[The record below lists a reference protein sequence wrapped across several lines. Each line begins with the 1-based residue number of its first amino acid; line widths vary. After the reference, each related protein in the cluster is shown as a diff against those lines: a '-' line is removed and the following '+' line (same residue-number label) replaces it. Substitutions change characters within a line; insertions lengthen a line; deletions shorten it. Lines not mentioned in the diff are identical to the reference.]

1 MKKIL
6 SLVLVLSLVL
16 GTFSFAFADGHL
28 PEDVVGEDSEEAVAT
43 LMALGVVNGY
53 PDGTYKPE
61 KTVTRAEMAKLLVE
75 AQGYGQ
81 LAAGSTASFS
91 DAQGHWAESYIGF
104 AASMNIVVGYPDGT
118 FKPDATMT
126 IDEAMTMVI
135 RALGYTDASIKGTWP
150 TNYKVKALDLELT
163 DGLSALSG
171 GAARGDVAMLLFNA
185 LEVNL
190 VEVNSDDE
198 AVKDEDRLFIDRIGK
213 KVDMSEEENAAD
225 QIVQP
230 EDVYGDDA
238 WDTAIDMTPYL
249 FHTLTY
255 YLNADDEVAYVSE
268 VQTNELAGTVVATT
282 PGAITLDD
290 DDDTE
295 FDVAGAPLFLNG
307 DEASV
312 EADTLDVDQA
322 DVTVVYDEDDND
334 KVLGVVAWDYELKT
348 NVNYSTR
355 TPLALSRG
363 SSKDLPAMENDDDD
377 LVLDEENL
385 TIEGDV
391 DKLEDID
398 TDDLV
403 YYYASED
410 ESDEYP
416 GKVKLLVVRDTFE
429 GKYTKKVD
437 SDTWVFGGEEL
448 DKSVDAVSS
457 WTKTPTLGTEYK
469 LVLDKNGDLYDIQEA
484 TDDTTV
490 DEDYALF
497 IKESDGVL
505 VDEADVYIVDTMP
518 KVRLFTAG
526 GDDVL
531 YEIDIADLEDE
542 TDDWTTDGAIE
553 LSDTAGNFKV
563 QYVAGTTNIDVTVNI
578 NEEDLVEYTLN
589 DDGQLDSIET
599 FGQTYDTVGY
609 DRDNM
614 LLDDSYDVVDDT
626 VIFSVQGA
634 SNWTDWTVEE
644 ETYLTDEETNDLE
657 INFIV
662 DTDDYFVKVI
672 VVNDGGDQTDPD
684 TVYAMITDY
693 AEAYDEE
700 QDEAVFEITALV
712 DGEEVIYL
720 TEDAS
725 AADAD
730 IYDPYVDNVDLAVLT
745 FDDGLVEKV
754 EKADDVDTDK
764 MDFVVDEIEGMK
776 LRSETDGKLYTITED
791 ASVFLVDGTDVE
803 TVTFDDIL
811 SGDNVELYDKNS
823 DGEFG
828 VVVIT
833 IQ

>member
-505 VDEADVYIVDTMP
+505 VDEAGVYIVDTMP